1 MKSRDSGMISRD
13 ARREME
19 DFINQHLDD
28 KAKGWPKSSLS
39 GEDSSGAEPVQKVR
53 KANRIRM
60 PRSESHGSGRVP
72 RLRK

>member
-1 MKSRDSGMISRD
+1 MESRDSGMISRD

-28 KAKGWPKSSLS
+28 KAKGWPRSSLS
-39 GEDSSGAEPVQKVR
+39 SEDSSGADPVQKVR
-53 KANRIRM
+53 KASRIRM
-60 PRSESHGSGRVP
+60 PRSEPHGSGRVP